1 MNIFH
6 ITEKMIWENAL
17 SEGMYHPESFDKDG
31 FIHCSELDQ
40 VIGVG
45 NTFYSGRR
53 DLVLLE
59 IDAQL
64 VDFPIKYERAEG
76 SDERFPHLYGSLMI
90 DAVVHVYVFKTDDDG
105 FRLPDELS
113 GSGV

>member
-6 ITEKMIWENAL
+6 IAEKKIWENAFR
-17 SEGMYHPESFDKDG
+17 EGMYHPEGFSKDG
-31 FIHCSELDQ
+31 FVHCSELDQ
-40 VIGVG
+40 VLEVA

-59 IDAQL
+59 IDPHL
-64 VDFPIKYERAEG
+64 VNFLIKYESAVG
-76 SDERFPHLYGSLMI
+76 SDERFPHLYGPLMI
-90 DAVVHVYVFKTDDDG
+90 DSVVHVYVFKTDDDG

-113 GSGV
+113 GSGG